1 MIKYEN
7 KYTDKSFIIDKC
19 RESAQS
25 GYAPAQ
31 YQLGQCYE
39 EGIGV
44 ERSLAK
50 AFKLYWLASDKY
62 RSAKERLDKDS
73 YQGQL
78 AKWLKKTV
86 NGKQLAGADLA
97 EAMCMFG

>member
-1 MIKYEN
+1 MMIKYEK
-7 KYTDKSFIIDKC
+7 KYTDKSFDIDKC

-39 EGIGV
+39 EGKGI
-44 ERSLAK
+44 ERNLAK
-50 AFKLYWLASDKY
+50 AFKLYWLASDKC
-62 RSAKERLDKDS
+62 RPAKERLIKDS

-78 AKWLKKTV
+78 AKWLKKR
-86 NGKQLAGADLA
+86 
-97 EAMCMFG
+97 

>member
-62 RSAKERLDKDS
+62 RSAKEGER
-73 YQGQL
+73 QAVG
-78 AKWLKKTV
+78 W
-86 NGKQLAGADLA
+86 
-97 EAMCMFG
+97 C